1 MGTMTPEEVR
11 VLFTAM
17 VLVAVLMTT
26 HLTTA
31 VAGAATLF

>member
-11 VLFTAM
+11 ALFLALL
-17 VLVAVLMTT
+17 LVAALLTT

-31 VAGAATLF
+31 MASATSF

>member
-11 VLFTAM
+11 ALFAAL
-17 VLVAVLMTT
+17 VLVAVLLTT

>member
-11 VLFTAM
+11 ALFVALL
-17 VLVAVLMTT
+17 LVAALLTT

-31 VAGAATLF
+31 MASATTLF

>member
-11 VLFTAM
+11 ALFLALVVLAA
-17 VLVAVLMTT
+17 LLTT

-31 VAGAATLF
+31 MASATTLF

>member
-17 VLVAVLMTT
+17 VLVAVLMTAQ
-26 HLTTA
+26 LTTA